1 MLAIVQFVSS
11 ICSFQLPYLL
21 EGRTTNVVESSEV
34 SHLAE
39 EVWVGDQI
47 IDSNDHQSEMQPKE
61 VLWTL
66 KDIQVGNE
74 NILQYMEQQNQIII
88 RWYRS

>member
-1 MLAIVQFVSS
+1 M
-11 ICSFQLPYLL
+11 
-21 EGRTTNVVESSEV
+21 
-34 SHLAE
+34 
-39 EVWVGDQI
+39 GDQI

-88 RWYRS
+88 R